1 MGDQTSAFV
10 KGGIGCLVA
19 FLVIGLIA
27 VVMGGSM
34 HIDAGGACCL
44 FIGGGLVGLL
54 VLWIYNMGKM
64 TEMNRTIAGQMN
76 SDRILT
82 DAVLD

>member
-34 HIDAGGACCL
+34 HIDAGGACSCY
-44 FIGGGLVGLL
+44 GSTT
-54 VLWIYNMGKM
+54 WEKM